1 MIIKDDIL
9 SPVTAAGIDSVEVA
23 PRRHPERLFPPQP
36 ESCEITVACFRADYS
51 ASAIA
56 RAVEDCDAHL
66 LNLNVTGDIL
76 PSGAMTVELRV
87 SHRDSGAV
95 SRSLERYG
103 YRVTATSGG
112 YDAQREV
119 MQSRIDQLLAR
130 LD

>member
-1 MIIKDDIL
+1 M
-9 SPVTAAGIDSVEVA
+9 EVS
-23 PRRHPERLFPPQP
+23 PRRITERMFPPQR

-51 ASAIA
+51 ASLIA

-66 LNLNVTGDIL
+66 LNLNVTNDIL
-76 PSGAMTVELRV
+76 PSGEIIVELRI

-103 YRVTATSGG
+103 YRVVASTGG
-112 YDAQREV
+112 YDIHREV

-130 LD
+130 LE

>member
-1 MIIKDDIL
+1 MKRKDDIL
-9 SPVTAAGIDSVEVA
+9 SLAAASGIEALEVS
-23 PRRHPERLFPPQP
+23 PRRLPERMYPPQR

-51 ASAIA
+51 ASLIA

-66 LNLNVTGDIL
+66 LNLNVTNDIL
-76 PSGAMTVELRV
+76 PSGELIVELRV

-103 YRVTATSGG
+103 YRVVSSTGG
-112 YDAQREV
+112 YDAQQEV

>member
-1 MIIKDDIL
+1 MIKKDDIL
-9 SPVTAAGIDSVEVA
+9 SPAAAGGIDSMEVS
-23 PRRHPERLFPPQP
+23 PRRITERMFPPQR

-51 ASAIA
+51 ASLIA

-66 LNLNVTGDIL
+66 LNLNVTNDIL
-76 PSGAMTVELRV
+76 PSGEIIVELRI

-103 YRVTATSGG
+103 YRVVASTGG
-112 YDAQREV
+112 YDIHREV

-130 LD
+130 LE